1 MISSRLQTGMFV
13 KRHPWALTLAMVIG
27 GAFSFWLKPSI
38 EEFATRTPVRT
49 ILYLSPPAV
58 AFLVFYILVRSIE
71 QEWKQENERI
81 RKESIGF
88 SNLLEMSTHDMRR
101 SREENE
107 SLQDQFRDTN
117 RRLVE
122 LEGQIP
128 ATSASSPL
136 VELERQTPAA
146 SAVTPLVQAEI
157 RSGGTAASSPLVD
170 LESQPQ
176 AHPDITLPVDALNAT
191 WRGSVHVSQGAEYR
205 FDPIY
210 GAIVIDEKLLQ
221 VFEQPIVQR
230 LSHVRQLSFSYLTFP
245 TATHSRLAHSL
256 GVCKIAERALSGILE
271 RNQLYTAGLDAP
283 RQISRSVLEERESL
297 LLKCKI
303 TALLHDLG
311 HGPFGH
317 ALDQYVGFH
326 DPASVKVHPDKGYS
340 IRYIQEYLSQT
351 LMDIDIAPE
360 SITKLLDIR
369 ARRSLEGF
377 DALIADIVDS
387 PLDVDRIDYLFRDG
401 IMTGLTAGYGSL
413 HTLLEMMRPFVSDDA
428 ISLAFDEHAVP
439 AIENL
444 LYLRD
449 FMYVNCYEV
458 SAKLAAERAFQR
470 IAEEVVSAGLL
481 TVDQLMLLTDDNVLS
496 ALVSLGRSNPA
507 VDGLAQSLLTS
518 QRYEEVYSCMPSKSQ
533 NAEVINWVQ
542 NKLLGDVGGGLR
554 QAYVV
559 LPRLWERRIA
569 DCAVIGH
576 WQVLVSVP
584 SYFAYVQKESGAR
597 ILVKDGGGWKTV
609 DLFEY
614 SGKLG
619 AILEQMRPASA
630 YIRVFAPM
638 ALSSQERDRVRGS
651 AKALLD

>member
-1 MISSRLQTGMFV
+1 MFV
-13 KRHPWALTLAMVIG
+13 KRHPWALTLAIFIA
-27 GAFSFWLKPSI
+27 GAISLYLKPDI
-38 EEFATRTPVRT
+38 EKFTAHTPTRIILHLLPFTAAFFL
-49 ILYLSPPAV
+49 LYL
-58 AFLVFYILVRSIE
+58 LVRSIE
-71 QEWKQENERI
+71 QEGTQEYQQMRMERIGVSNQLEISTIWLQQLRQENER
-81 RKESIGF
+81 
-88 SNLLEMSTHDMRR
+88 
-101 SREENE
+101 
-107 SLQDQFRDTN
+107 
-117 RRLVE
+117 
-122 LEGQIP
+122 LEGQLCETQQTLSELESHIP
-128 ATSASSPL
+128 ATPAIAPPA
-136 VELERQTPAA
+136 ELESPTPVATTVTPPVEIGSQTPAA
-146 SAVTPLVQAEI
+146 PTITPA
-157 RSGGTAASSPLVD
+157 
-170 LESQPQ
+170 
-176 AHPDITLPVDALNAT
+176 VDALNST
-191 WRGSVHVSQGAEYR
+191 WLVSVQVQQDAEYC

-210 GAIVIDEKLLQ
+210 GAVLIDEKLLQ
-221 VFEQPIVQR
+221 VFKQPIVQR
-230 LSHVRQLSFSYLTFP
+230 LSHIRQLSFSYLTFP
-245 TATHSRLAHSL
+245 AATHSRLSHSL

-271 RNQLYTAGLDAP
+271 RNRLYTTDLDAP
-283 RQISRSVLEERESL
+283 KQIGLSPQERESL

-317 ALDQYVGFH
+317 ALDKYVGFH
-326 DPASVKVHPDKGYS
+326 DPGSVKLHPDKDYS
-340 IRYIQEYLSQT
+340 IRYIRECLSQT
-351 LMDIDIAPE
+351 LVDIGITAE
-360 SITKLLDIR
+360 SITELLDIR
-369 ARRSLEGF
+369 ARRSLGGF
-377 DALIADIVDS
+377 DALIADLIDS

-401 IMTGLTAGYGSL
+401 IMTGLSAEYGRL
-413 HTLLEMMRPFVSDDA
+413 HTLLEMMRPFVSGDA
-428 ISLAFDEHAVP
+428 ISLAFDESAVP

-458 SAKLAAERAFQR
+458 SAKLAAERAFER
-470 IAEEVVSAGLL
+470 IAEEVVTMGLL

-533 NAEVINWVQ
+533 NAEVKNWVQ

-569 DCAVIGH
+569 DGAGIGADGH

-597 ILVKDGGGWKTV
+597 ILVKDGGAWKTV

-619 AILEQMRPASA
+619 AILEHMRPASA
-630 YIRVFAPM
+630 YIRVFAST
-638 ALSSQERDRVRGS
+638 ALSSQDRDRLRAS
-651 AKALLD
+651 AAALLG